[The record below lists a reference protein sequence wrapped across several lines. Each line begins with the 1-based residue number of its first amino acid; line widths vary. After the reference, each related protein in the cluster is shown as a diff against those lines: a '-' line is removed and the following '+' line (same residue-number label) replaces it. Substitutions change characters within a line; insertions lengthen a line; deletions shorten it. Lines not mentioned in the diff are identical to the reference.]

1 MIEVKELSKVYR
13 VNVKQPG
20 LMGLLS
26 VWSVRS
32 RSRRRLFAMSHF
44 T

>member
-20 LMGLLS
+20 LKGALISL
-26 VWSVRS
+26 VRS
-32 RSRRRLFAMSHF
+32 EQI
-44 T
+44 